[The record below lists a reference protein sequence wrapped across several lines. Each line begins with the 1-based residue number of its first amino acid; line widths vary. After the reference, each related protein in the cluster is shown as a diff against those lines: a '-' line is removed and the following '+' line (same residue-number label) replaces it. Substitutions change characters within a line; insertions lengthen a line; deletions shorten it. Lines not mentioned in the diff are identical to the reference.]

1 MKTLKEVEVRFS
13 LSVHQVVEV
22 QEDDVDLAEE
32 SLSLVSLLISWLR
45 TGISRLFRA
54 KLRDVLNSFGAWFAD
69 CLFSACHV
77 SRNYTAIVAW
87 FVLGNYI
94 I

>member
-1 MKTLKEVEVRFS
+1 MKSVNELEIRFS
-13 LSVHQVVEV
+13 LSVHRVVEV

-54 KLRDVLNSFGAWFAD
+54 KLRDVLNSFRAWFAD
-69 CLFSACHV
+69 WL
-77 SRNYTAIVAW
+77 I
-87 FVLGNYI
+87 
-94 I
+94 